1 MNKEIK
7 DVLLKVILFGMGVS
21 IFFWIYQ
28 DPERDNS
35 GNIISEG
42 SLKAGDLLAGD
53 CYLEDFEDFIEEG
66 ISIQMDTVEAVPC
79 AKPHNNEVFKVF
91 ESLPYTNRSSIRTFD
106 DMADM
111 CSESAFSYLQLENWL
126 DSDLDNLNNK
136 VSSVVIFNL
145 LESNAADPDRKFS
158 CVFQNRNNI
167 LTTSSVENIFIK

>member
-1 MNKEIK
+1 MNKEMK
-7 DVLLKVILFGMGVS
+7 DLLLKVILFGMGVF

-42 SLKAGDLLAGD
+42 SLEAGDLLAGD
-53 CYLEDFEDFIEEG
+53 CYLEDFENFIEEG
-66 ISIQMDTVEAVPC
+66 EYIQIGSVKAVPC

-91 ESLPYTNRSSIRTFD
+91 ESLPYANRSSISTFD

-111 CSESAFSYLQLENWL
+111 CLDSVYSYLQVKNWL
-126 DSDLDNLNNK
+126 DSDFDNLNNK
-136 VSSVVIFNL
+136 VLSVVIFNQ
-145 LESNAADPDRKFS
+145 LESNLADPDRKFS

-167 LTTSSVENIFIK
+167 LTTSSVGNIFIK